1 MTVNTAS
8 LFLAQIT
15 KESQRERSVHL
26 SVPSATQPSQNL
38 PIPPDCVLI
47 QSQETLWP
55 LRAALLWGNT
65 HARRA
70 HVQGPTLL
78 HNTPATTYQPKITQ
92 IHTCYCLVIDIV
104 LIGKKAH
111 SSRDLWSFN
120 VRLQK
125 PGSAFR
131 NHDVAAMLLNHLFKA
146 SSTQESTLLLAF
158 FSCSSFRK
166 LFSDTGK
173 MPFKGKELV
182 LSLETVPHTSGD
194 DEEFVHVTKIANVEE
209 NAARFLHSNQ
219 PGRPWG
225 SCCFLRVCEH
235 TNSWS
240 AVYVWMEPIR
250 KLTISDMQKSIFFFT
265 DRLKENII
273 LTDVNVI
280 RWDLRNKP
288 FLQIQNEPFRVRA
301 TFAFGWYNTNIWIR

>member
-158 FSCSSFRK
+158 FLLFLSKAVQRHWEDAFQREGIGSVAGNGPSHLRRRWGICSRDQNNQRWRERSTFSSLKPTRSPVRFLLLPACVWTHQLLICCVRVNGANQELDHFGHAEK
-166 LFSDTGK
+166 HLF
-173 MPFKGKELV
+173 FYRQAKGK
-182 LSLETVPHTSGD
+182 H
-194 DEEFVHVTKIANVEE
+194 
-209 NAARFLHSNQ
+209 
-219 PGRPWG
+219 
-225 SCCFLRVCEH
+225 
-235 TNSWS
+235 
-240 AVYVWMEPIR
+240 Y
-250 KLTISDMQKSIFFFT
+250 SDWCKC
-265 DRLKENII
+265 D
-273 LTDVNVI
+273 
-280 RWDLRNKP
+280 
-288 FLQIQNEPFRVRA
+288 
-301 TFAFGWYNTNIWIR
+301 